1 MGGRECSWR
10 EDNRFLADG
19 HEGGVVDHICFVIP
33 GPAAGRN
40 PESRQRRGR
49 AETAEEAPRHPCTLA
64 RTRCPERAG
73 GIPVFPK
80 TTPCKVESAPM
91 GGALPHPVTVGMGPA
106 SRGAAAWRNRSLI
119 ADDTLARALIG
130 KRHVY
135 LDLDRRRRGGAGS
148 GRMAAPAF
156 SPWGLRSP
164 PANFSQKTYP

>member
-1 MGGRECSWR
+1 MAPLHPRPDSLPRKGRGDS
-10 EDNRFLADG
+10 RFSKN
-19 HEGGVVDHICFVIP
+19 
-33 GPAAGRN
+33 N
-40 PESRQRRGR
+40 PMQSR
-49 AETAEEAPRHPCTLA
+49 
-64 RTRCPERAG
+64 
-73 GIPVFPK
+73 I
-80 TTPCKVESAPM
+80 SPM
-91 GGALPHPVTVGMGPA
+91 GGALPHPVTVGIGPA

-164 PANFSQKTYP
+164 PANFSQKT